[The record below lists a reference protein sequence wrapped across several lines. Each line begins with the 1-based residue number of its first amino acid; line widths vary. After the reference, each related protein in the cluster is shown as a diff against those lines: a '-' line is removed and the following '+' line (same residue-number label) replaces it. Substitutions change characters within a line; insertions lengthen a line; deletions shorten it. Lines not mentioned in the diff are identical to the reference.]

1 MRINH
6 IHRNVA
12 EFYSVDSQ
20 KTKETSGAKT
30 PYTIP
35 RYISMYLML
44 KLNKT
49 PHSAIKQFYN
59 ANQVVYAK
67 KWVKSFLNDPNEVMF
82 QMELSRLEKII
93 VGSWELEKLSLSDFN
108 CPK

>member
-1 MRINH
+1 MSYENH

-20 KTKETSGAKT
+20 KMKETSGAKT

-35 RYISMYLML
+35 RYISMYLMREI
-44 KLNKT
+44 NNT

-59 ANQVVYAK
+59 ADQVVHAN
-67 KWVKSFLNDPNEVMF
+67 KWVNSYLNDPNEVMF

-93 VGSWELEKLSLSDFN
+93 VGSWDLQKLSLQDL
-108 CPK
+108 